1 MAQKTYSQ
9 LSIAERDHICNLRI
23 QGLTLSEIAKRLKRN
38 KSTISRELKRN
49 RAPIYD
55 AYGAGSAQRRAE
67 QRKHQAGHRPRL
79 KNAMIR
85 SYVKRKLRTGWS
97 PEQIAGRLPQQLPGL
112 RISHEAIY
120 QYIYSPETRQVE
132 NLVPFL
138 ARSHKRRQLKG
149 HRHTHRDSHIPE
161 RISILRRPEVVQQ
174 RCQLG
179 HWESDTVIARH
190 SKAALHVV
198 VERKTRLTKITKL
211 DGCTAQATR
220 SALNRRLSHYPQAAR
235 RTITYD
241 NGKENVQHTRV
252 NQVLGTRSFFCEPF
266 HSWEKGTVENTI
278 GLIRRTFPKKTKFD
292 TVSTTNVKKLE
303 RQLNNRPRKSLL
315 FKTPNEVFMTS
326 VALTH

>member
-1 MAQKTYSQ
+1 
-9 LSIAERDHICNLRI
+9 
-23 QGLTLSEIAKRLKRN
+23 
-38 KSTISRELKRN
+38 
-49 RAPIYD
+49 
-55 AYGAGSAQRRAE
+55 
-67 QRKHQAGHRPRL
+67 
-79 KNAMIR
+79 
-85 SYVKRKLRTGWS
+85 
-97 PEQIAGRLPQQLPGL
+97 
-112 RISHEAIY
+112 
-120 QYIYSPETRQVE
+120 
-132 NLVPFL
+132 
-138 ARSHKRRQLKG
+138 
-149 HRHTHRDSHIPE
+149 
-161 RISILRRPEVVQQ
+161 VVQQ
-174 RCQLG
+174 RRQLG

-198 VERKTRLTKITKL
+198 VERKTRLTKITKV

-278 GLIRRTFPKKTKFD
+278 GLIRRIFPKKTKFD
-292 TVSTTNVKKLE
+292 SVTTSHVKKLE

-315 FKTPNEVFMTS
+315 FKTPNEVFRTS

>member
-9 LSIAERDHICNLRI
+9 LSLAERDHLSNLRN
-23 QGLTLSEIAKRLKRN
+23 QGLTLNEIAKRLKRD
-38 KSTISRELKRN
+38 KSTISRELSRN
-49 RAPIYD
+49 GAPIND
-55 AYGAGSAQRRAE
+55 AYGGGSANRRAE
-67 QRKHQAGHRPRL
+67 QRKRQAGCRPRL
-79 KNAMIR
+79 KHAKIR
-85 SYVKRKLRTGWS
+85 SYVKRKLRAGWS
-97 PEQIAGRLPQQLPGL
+97 PEQIAGRLPQQLSGL

-120 QYIYSPETRQVE
+120 QYIYSPETRQIE
-132 NLVPFL
+132 NLVPYL
-138 ARSHKRRQLKG
+138 PRAHKRRQIKG

-174 RCQLG
+174 RRQLG

-198 VERKTRLTKITKL
+198 VERKTRLTKITKI

-220 SALNRRLSHYPQAAR
+220 SALNKRLSHYPQAAR

-292 TVSTTNVKKLE
+292 VVSTTHVKKLE

-315 FKTPNEVFMTS
+315 FKTPNEVFRTS
-326 VALTH
+326 VALAH